1 MIKNKEHEE
10 LKFFTWL
17 KDNYYCHYD
26 LNKIDIFSGIDT
38 RDSDFLKKYKEMVED
53 VKFTKEEWVEI
64 LNRKTPENIYFRGS
78 EFIINPAEVPV
89 KFYIYNRY
97 PNFKILYNYIFKNIG
112 FNFDEF
118 IDFYRDAIYSLK
130 DKRHLKFTEWF
141 LKDLFQLRV
150 NYPETLPKDFN
161 NAVDE
166 LIYYD
171 KLSQSDIESLS
182 YDDSAEKIFISI
194 KNDSVLHIPSYV
206 DYFLKK
212 IKENHYHFEELFK
225 KIVAICEAK
234 KSNPFDEEA
243 MKEIIKERVLR
254 SQSNFNDFH
263 SRINY
268 YNSLIESEEYI
279 LYWNKKTEELIGPE
293 YVRFIR
299 NASKENAVNNKDIEE
314 TEKFYKKEHVNQI
327 MLYVLRK
334 KLFNVALH
342 YIEKGYELNALE
354 LKIIKSNKKALK
366 VLGNYVPKEDEKVS
380 FIEILMQGASKKVIN
395 QLNSYHLTKKDYEII
410 NEYRK
415 NNNKL
420 PYNIK
425 GKEDEILYYS
435 PIIQTVIKSAE
446 KTCILIDKIGL
457 DEKEKFLV
465 WNALFSEMD
474 KAEDAYK
481 ERILDT
487 IKCYSI
493 EIKKE
498 IARNI
503 CMYLEEFLWQPNRR
517 KSFDFIGY
525 KVVDFCY
532 EVLVKDNKAD
542 DFDKAYFLRMMT
554 LRNTTN
560 AKYLMYNIYPLAKYL
575 SKEQIAFIFDN
586 TLLDVFNVYEEGLKN
601 LHSSKENDI
610 EMMNE
615 FKISFTFK
623 SLEYLVERD
632 RESDLCE
639 KMATLHK
646 GKNQWHYDPEKINEF
661 MVFFENTLLAY
672 QLNKK
677 IREDE
682 SQSEKGEGQTQKRRR
697 L

>member
-1 MIKNKEHEE
+1 MIENKEHEE

-26 LNKIDIFSGIDT
+26 LNKIDIFSGVDT
-38 RDSDFLKKYKEMVED
+38 RDSDFLKKFEEMVED

-64 LNRKTPENIYFRGS
+64 LNRKTPENIYFRGN
-78 EFIINPAEVPV
+78 EFIINPAEIPV

-97 PNFKILYNYIFKNIG
+97 PNFKILYDYIFKDIG

-118 IDFYRDAIYSLK
+118 IDFYRDAVYSLK
-130 DKRHLKFTEWF
+130 DKRYLKFTEWF
-141 LKDLFQLRV
+141 LKDLFQLHINSSEV
-150 NYPETLPKDFN
+150 LPEDFN
-161 NAVDE
+161 NAVNE
-166 LIYYD
+166 LITYD
-171 KLSQSDIESLS
+171 KLSQSDIENLS
-182 YDDSAEKIFISI
+182 YDDSCETNFIGI
-194 KNDSVLHIPSYV
+194 KDDSVLHIPSYV
-206 DYFLKK
+206 NYFINK
-212 IKENHYHFEELFK
+212 IKENHYYSEELFK
-225 KIVAICEAK
+225 KIVKICETK
-234 KSNPFDEEA
+234 KSNPFDEKA
-243 MKEIIKERVLR
+243 MKEIIKILVLR
-254 SQSNFNDFH
+254 NQRTFSDFH
-263 SRINY
+263 SQANY
-268 YNSLIESEEYI
+268 YNSLTESEEYI
-279 LYWNKKTEELIGPE
+279 LYWNKKTEELIGEE
-293 YVRFIR
+293 YVNFIKK
-299 NASKENAVNNKDIEE
+299 AAKENAVNNKDIEE
-314 TEKFYKKEHVNQI
+314 TEKFYKKEHINQI
-327 MLYVLRK
+327 MLYALRK
-334 KLFNVALH
+334 KLFEVALH
-342 YIEKGYELNALE
+342 YIKKGYELNTLE

-366 VLGNYVPKEDEKVS
+366 VLGGYVKKEDKNIS
-380 FIEILMQGASKKVIN
+380 FFEILMQGASKKVIN
-395 QLNSYHLTKKDYEII
+395 QLNSYHLTDEDYEVI

-415 NNNKL
+415 NNIKL

-446 KTCILIDKIGL
+446 KTCILIDKISL
-457 DEKEKFLV
+457 DDKEKFLV

-474 KAEDAYK
+474 KADDSYR

-503 CMYLEEFLWQPNRR
+503 CMYLEEFLWQPTRK
-517 KSFDFIGY
+517 KSFNFIGY

-532 EVLVKDNKAD
+532 EVLVKDNSAN

-575 SKEQIAFIFDN
+575 SKEQVAFIFDN

-615 FKISFTFK
+615 FKINFTFK
-623 SLEYLVERD
+623 SLEYLVERGK
-632 RESDLCE
+632 ENELCE
-639 KMATLHK
+639 KMANLHK
-646 GKNQWHYDPEKINEF
+646 GKNQWHYNLEKINEF
-661 MVFFENTLLAY
+661 MVFFKNILLAY

-682 SQSEKGEGQTQKRRR
+682 SQNEKGEDQEKRRR
-697 L
+697 RL

>member
-1 MIKNKEHEE
+1 MIENKEHDE
-10 LKFFTWL
+10 LKFFTWF
-17 KDNYYCHYD
+17 KESCYCNYS
-26 LNKIDIFSGIDT
+26 LNKIDIFSGMDT
-38 RDSDFLKKYKEMVED
+38 SDFLDNFKEMVDD
-53 VKFTKEEWVEI
+53 VNFRKEEWVEI
-64 LNRKTPENIYFRGS
+64 LNRKMPLNIYFRANH
-78 EFIINPAEVPV
+78 IITNSTETPV

-97 PNFKILYNYIFKNIG
+97 PNFKMLYEHIFKDIG
-112 FNFDEF
+112 FDFHEF
-118 IDFYRDAIYSLK
+118 IDFYRDAVYSLK
-130 DKRHLKFTEWF
+130 DKRHFKFTEWL
-141 LKDLFQLRV
+141 LKDLFELNI
-150 NYPETLPKDFN
+150 NYPEALTEDFN
-161 NAVDE
+161 KAVDE
-166 LIYYD
+166 LISYD
-171 KLSQSDIESLS
+171 KLSHSDIESLS
-182 YDDSAEKIFISI
+182 YDDSSEKIFIGI
-194 KNDSVLHIPSYV
+194 KNDSVLHVTPYIN
-206 DYFLKK
+206 YFLEK
-212 IKENHYHFEELFK
+212 IKENHYYFEHLFK
-225 KIVAICEAK
+225 KIVAICETK
-234 KSNPFDEEA
+234 KLNSLDEEA
-243 MKEIIKERVLR
+243 MKEILKERVLR
-254 SQSNFNDFH
+254 SQSTFSDFH

-268 YNSLIESEEYI
+268 YNSLTESEEYI
-279 LYWNKKTEELIGPE
+279 LYWNKKTEELIGQE
-293 YVRFIR
+293 YIDFIK

-334 KLFNVALH
+334 KLFDVALH

-366 VLGNYVPKEDEKVS
+366 SLANYVPKEEDEVS
-380 FIEILMQGASKKVIN
+380 FFEILMQGASKKVIS
-395 QLNSYHLTKKDYEII
+395 QLNSYHLTKKDYEAIT
-410 NEYRK
+410 EYRK
-415 NNNKL
+415 NNIKL

-474 KAEDAYK
+474 KADDTYR

-487 IKCYSI
+487 IKGYSI
-493 EIKKE
+493 EVKKE

-503 CMYLEEFLWQPNRR
+503 CMYLEEFLWQPNRK

-532 EVLVKDNKAD
+532 EVLVEDNNAN
-542 DFDKAYFLRMMT
+542 DFDRSYFLRMMT

-575 SKEQIAFIFDN
+575 NKEKIAFVFDN

-610 EMMNE
+610 EMMSE
-615 FKISFTFK
+615 FKINFTFK
-623 SLEYLVERD
+623 ILEYLVERNKE
-632 RESDLCE
+632 RELCE

-646 GKNQWHYDPEKINEF
+646 GKNQWHYDHEKINEF
-661 MVFFENTLLAY
+661 MIFFENTLLAY

-682 SQSEKGEGQTQKRRR
+682 SQSEKDEGQTQIKRKR